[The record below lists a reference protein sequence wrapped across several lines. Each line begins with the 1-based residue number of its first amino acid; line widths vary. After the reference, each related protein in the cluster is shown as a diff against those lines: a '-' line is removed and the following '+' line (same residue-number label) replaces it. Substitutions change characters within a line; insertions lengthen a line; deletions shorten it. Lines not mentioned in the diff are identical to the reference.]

1 MTVSMQLT
9 KRIYAGNGLTRTW
22 EVDFPLTSADDL
34 QVFLTSPAGYETEI
48 NTDYELNSAM
58 DTLTYPT
65 VASGKDPL
73 ATGWKITLVRHTPST
88 QEIDLL
94 RQGELDAEV
103 LEQGYDKLT
112 LISQELAEKLDRCI
126 KYPVSTQPEDLETDT
141 FLANILAA
149 KQDAITASTQAAT
162 AAQSAQQSAASATQ
176 MAQTALSDIA
186 TAKQSAI
193 GDLNSLSQTIQET
206 ITPSV
211 TTAQTA
217 AQTAQTAAQTAQ
229 YYAEHTLGKQ
239 IGEGYYSQSASAT
252 DNRGALPLFT
262 GETISSA
269 DTLYPEFYSWVSTH
283 SELQIS
289 AANYETALSTYGE
302 CPKYVI
308 DTENKTIRLP
318 KLSHYIK
325 MANTT
330 DGITQQSAGLPNITG
345 SSRLKQND
353 NDGNPFGAFYRGN
366 SNSYVGFSTSNGHF
380 VDFDA
385 SLSNSIY
392 GNSNTVTPTH
402 TTLYPWV
409 CAYNAAVAASTAQA
423 AEFQQ
428 ALSGKVDLTS
438 SWGAISTTCDNLTE
452 PNNNGYL
459 EVTATADGWLY
470 YGRKK
475 ATGDSNTT
483 MWALNTSHTEVF
495 QLEHDG
501 YWGGTLVSILFPV
514 KKGETIRFGRNN
526 LTGDFVGCRF
536 YYAQK
541 TN

>member
-48 NTDYELNSAM
+48 NADYELNSDM

-65 VASGKDPL
+65 IDSGKDPL

-149 KQDAITASTQAAT
+149 KQDAVTASTQAAT

-176 MAQTALSDIA
+176 TAQTALSDIA

-206 ITPSV
+206 IAPSV
-211 TTAQTA
+211 T
-217 AQTAQTAAQTAQ
+217 TAQTAAQTAQ

-239 IGEGYYSQSASAT
+239 IGEVYYSQSASAT

-289 AANYETALSTYGE
+289 AANYETALSAYGE

-330 DGITQQSAGLPNITG
+330 DGITQQGAGLPNITG
-345 SSRLKQND
+345 STGIYISGG
-353 NDGNPFGAFYRGN
+353 DGPAGAFYSSGSGN
-366 SNSYVGFSTSNGHF
+366 GGVNAIATGGKTL
-380 VDFDA
+380 FDA

-475 ATGDSNTT
+475 AAGDSNTT

-501 YWGGTLVSILFPV
+501 YWGGTLVSILCPV